1 MLTRTTFLR
10 PERECPGPQSRE
22 RRYSAMRKSAIGLVV
37 AGVAA
42 SLVLSACSSS
52 KKNNNNTSSAPAGG
66 GSSSAPASAGSSSA
80 SSGGGG
86 ALDGKGAKVGIIL
99 PDTKSSQRWVTADP
113 DALKAACQK
122 NNLNCNIQNAQG
134 SATTMKTI
142 AESMENDGVKVL
154 MITNLDNASGAA
166 IEKEAQT
173 KGVTTV
179 DYDRLTLGGSAA
191 LYVSFDG
198 VAVGDAQGK
207 ALVQCPQ
214 VAGKSSVTYVDVNGS
229 PTDSNAAAFKKG
241 YDGVLSKQAG
251 WKKVS
256 DQSIKDWDN
265 PTAGTTF
272 ASMLQRNPNIQAV
285 MVANDGMANA
295 VIGQLTNQHLNGKLA
310 VSGQDATAQ
319 GLQHIMDGDQCF
331 TIYKPSVK
339 EANPAV
345 DAITQIV
352 NGNLPQ
358 TTQTITDTQTGK
370 KVPAILATP
379 IAITK
384 ANVAVPINDGYTPK
398 SQVCIGKYAS
408 LCTQN
413 GVK

>member
-1 MLTRTTFLR
+1 
-10 PERECPGPQSRE
+10 
-22 RRYSAMRKSAIGLVV
+22 MRKSAIGLVV

-52 KKNNNNTSSAPAGG
+52 KKKANDTTPPPAGGSSAPSSNA
-66 GSSSAPASAGSSSA
+66 SSSSG
-80 SSGGGG
+80 GGGG
-86 ALDGKGAKVGIIL
+86 ALDGKGAKVGIIM

-113 DALKAACQK
+113 QALKAACQK

-134 SATTMKTI
+134 NPATMKTI

-154 MITNLDNASGAA
+154 MIVNLDNASGAA
-166 IEKEAQT
+166 IEQEAKT
-173 KGVTTV
+173 KGITTV

-198 VAVGDAQGK
+198 VAVGKAQGE
-207 ALVQCPQ
+207 ALTKCSQVQGQ
-214 VAGKSSVTYVDVNGS
+214 SSVNYVDVNGA
-229 PTDSNAAAFKKG
+229 PTDSNAAAFKQG
-241 YDGVLSKQAG
+241 YDSILSKTT
-251 WKKVS
+251 WKKVA

-272 ASMLQRNPNIQAV
+272 ASMLQRTPSIKAV

-295 VIGQLTNQHLNGKLA
+295 VIGQLTNQHLNGKVA

-331 TIYKPSVK
+331 TIYKPSTK
-339 EANPAV
+339 EANPAI

-352 NGNLPQ
+352 NGNPPQ
-358 TTQTITDTQTGK
+358 TTSQVTDTQTGN

-379 IAITK
+379 ITITK
-384 ANVAVPINDGYTPK
+384 ANVADPINDGYTPK